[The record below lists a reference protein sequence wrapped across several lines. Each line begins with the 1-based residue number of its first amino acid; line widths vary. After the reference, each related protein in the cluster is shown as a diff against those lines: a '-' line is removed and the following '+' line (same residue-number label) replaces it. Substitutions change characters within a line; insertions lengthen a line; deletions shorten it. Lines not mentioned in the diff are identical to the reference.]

1 MCVTPPPRYPGPL
14 LPRSRAPGVVH
25 EREALE
31 RWMRQSVMSAG
42 DQDALWA
49 WLQTTSGTTDLAA
62 WQRLLANLP
71 FADPRRSLAASRI
84 AQLRADACERRRIS
98 ARARRVTPV

>member
-1 MCVTPPPRYPGPL
+1 
-14 LPRSRAPGVVH
+14 
-25 EREALE
+25 
-31 RWMRQSVMSAG
+31 MRQSVMSSG

-49 WLQTTSGTTDLAA
+49 WLQTSSGTGDLAA

-84 AQLRADACERRRIS
+84 GQLRADADMPPPPGGS
-98 ARARRVTPV
+98 TSV